1 MFPNVQEQTDTARVN
16 RAIERLKTC
25 TVDVDLER
33 VWRNCQPLCDH
44 LHAKAKAGSQEAA
57 TLLKR
62 LADVS
67 CDVRQEIGG
76 G

>member
-1 MFPNVQEQTDTARVN
+1 MFPNLQEQTDAARVN

-25 TVDVDLER
+25 TVDTDLER
-33 VWRNCQPLCDH
+33 VWGNCQPLCDH

-67 CDVRQEIGG
+67 CDVRASL
-76 G
+76 

>member
-33 VWRNCQPLCDH
+33 VWKDCQPLCNH
-44 LHAKAKAGSQEAA
+44 LWDKHSAGSQEAA
-57 TLLKR
+57 NLLRK
-62 LADVS
+62 LTNVFV
-67 CDVRQEIGG
+67 DVREKL
-76 G
+76 

>member
-57 TLLKR
+57 SLLKR

-67 CDVRQEIGG
+67 CDVRASL
-76 G
+76 

>member
-1 MFPNVQEQTDTARVN
+1 MFPNLQEQTDAERVK
-16 RAIERLKTC
+16 RAIERLQTC
-25 TVDVDLER
+25 TVDTDLER

-44 LHAKAKAGSQEAA
+44 LHAKAKGGSQEAA

-67 CDVRQEIGG
+67 CDVRASL
-76 G
+76 

>member
-1 MFPNVQEQTDTARVN
+1 MFPNLQEQTDAERVK
-16 RAIERLKTC
+16 RAIERLQTC
-25 TVDVDLER
+25 TVDTDLER

-44 LHAKAKAGSQEAA
+44 LHAKAKSGSQEAA

-67 CDVRQEIGG
+67 CDVRASL
-76 G
+76 

>member
-1 MFPNVQEQTDTARVN
+1 MFPNLQEVTDTARVN

-25 TVDVDLER
+25 TVDVDLDR

-67 CDVRQEIGG
+67 CDVRQSL
-76 G
+76 